1 MKKQHIV
8 ARVRRPDGLVLDFR
22 LPKDITH
29 AIKVSPQT
37 DWFER
42 LRGGLIVAPM
52 APYVGKGKTAF
63 FIGRIERVYYSSRQ
77 LKRFTRSQFLLPDVW
92 REQDLLESFTFLR
105 HDHAWLNRLYIKDDL
120 RYWYHD
126 ANSHFLANVRD
137 WHCKLVYHRFQS
149 RKQRLLPNFY
159 DGNKK
164 FRQKAGHGDL
174 LFVATDL

>member
-149 RKQRLLPNFY
+149 RKQRQLPNF
-159 DGNKK
+159 
-164 FRQKAGHGDL
+164 
-174 LFVATDL
+174 

>member
-1 MKKQHIV
+1 KKQHIV

-63 FIGRIERVYYSSRQ
+63 FIGRIERVI
-77 LKRFTRSQFLLPDVW
+77 
-92 REQDLLESFTFLR
+92 ESK
-105 HDHAWLNRLYIKDDL
+105 IKPP
-120 RYWYHD
+120 
-126 ANSHFLANVRD
+126 
-137 WHCKLVYHRFQS
+137 HCPKKNTSVLVAIFH
-149 RKQRLLPNFY
+149 P
-159 DGNKK
+159 
-164 FRQKAGHGDL
+164 
-174 LFVATDL
+174 